1 MKPEWYVVKDLEE
14 FIETSRSLVYNNFG
28 NSTDKSD
35 SIDTILTAIVEG
47 EDKKELDNVLSYEE
61 SLMIIKSFL
70 KKEIN
75 KKTKKHR
82 YVMTEDMFLS
92 IIESLNDRMV
102 SNILSGLVNKGL
114 LETGYDEESND
125 FIFWIKDENK
135 KEKRKTD

>member
-14 FIETSRSLVYNNFG
+14 FIESSRSLVYNNFG
-28 NSTDKSD
+28 NTTDKMD
-35 SIDTILTAIVEG
+35 SIDTMLSTIVEG
-47 EDKKELDNVLSYEE
+47 DDRKELDKILSYEE
-61 SLMIIKSFL
+61 SSIIIKNVL
-70 KKEIN
+70 RKEIN

-82 YVMTEDMFLS
+82 YVMTEKMFIS
-92 IIESLNDRMV
+92 MIESLNDRMV
-102 SNILSGLVNKGL
+102 SNILNGLVNKGM

>member
-1 MKPEWYVVKDLEE
+1 MKQEWYIVKNLEE
-14 FIETSRSLVYNNFG
+14 FIESSRSLVYNNFG
-28 NSTDKSD
+28 NNVDKND
-35 SIDTILTAIVEG
+35 SIDNMISIVVSDE
-47 EDKKELDNVLSYEE
+47 EKKELDSVLSHEE
-61 SLMIIKSFL
+61 SSIIITALL

-82 YVMTEDMFLS
+82 YVMTEKMFLS

-102 SNILSGLVNKGL
+102 SNMLNGLVNKGL
-114 LETGYDEESND
+114 LETGFDEETND

>member
-61 SLMIIKSFL
+61 SLIIIKSFL